1 MATRDEH
8 VPTLG
13 QSATPA
19 SKSQQQSWAQD
30 LLDTIKTNRL
40 DTIGTNRRPTAWAI
54 PTTLPKRS

>member
-1 MATRDEH
+1 MATPDEH

-30 LLDTIKTNRL
+30 LPDTIKTNRL
-40 DTIGTNRRPTAWAI
+40 DTIRTNSRTTSVAI